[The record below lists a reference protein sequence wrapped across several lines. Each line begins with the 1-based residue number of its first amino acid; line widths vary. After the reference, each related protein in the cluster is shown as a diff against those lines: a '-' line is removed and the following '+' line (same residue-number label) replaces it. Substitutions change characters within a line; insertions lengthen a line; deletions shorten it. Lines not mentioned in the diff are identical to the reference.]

1 MFSFIGSLRS
11 RIATSGAGRSIRFT
25 RQGTIVGLTP
35 WSESSFSSITRS
47 VSGFAWQSSAKPIA
61 RCSSGRY
68 VGWTLPKSTRPSTI
82 RPRQVRQT
90 PVRQL
95 YGMFQPAAS
104 PAFKT
109 HWPSGTSNECPLGV
123 KVTLNGIASLPS
135 LQCALV
141 ASSHGIDDRVRDQLA
156 VEHRD
161 LLAELEAPRVAHE
174 PVEVAPAV
182 EDLGRLVLP
191 RSDHEVVRLR
201 GDRVGVDPDDLQA
214 AHEMTLVVRLVE
226 QRLRDA
232 VDAVLEHALALERES
247 AERELAD
254 EIHARLHLVN
264 EL

>member
-1 MFSFIGSLRS
+1 
-11 RIATSGAGRSIRFT
+11 
-25 RQGTIVGLTP
+25 
-35 WSESSFSSITRS
+35 
-47 VSGFAWQSSAKPIA
+47 
-61 RCSSGRY
+61 
-68 VGWTLPKSTRPSTI
+68 
-82 RPRQVRQT
+82 
-90 PVRQL
+90 
-95 YGMFQPAAS
+95 MFQPAAS

-232 VDAVLEHALALERES
+232 VDAVLEHALALERER
-247 AERELAD
+247 AERELAV
-254 EIHARLHLVN
+254 EVLARLQLVDALFGE
-264 EL
+264 ELGPLLVAPLIEAGRVARVEVLDLQAKRDVEPGVAFHGYSPMTSR